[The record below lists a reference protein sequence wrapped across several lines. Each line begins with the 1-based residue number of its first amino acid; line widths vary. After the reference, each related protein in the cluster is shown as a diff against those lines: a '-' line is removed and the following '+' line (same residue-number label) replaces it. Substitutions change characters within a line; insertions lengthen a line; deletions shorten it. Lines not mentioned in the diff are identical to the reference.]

1 MLTAPRSLVAAVS
14 SVREAFRFPQYQQT
28 YNSFREGMHTR
39 PDLKGSKQLSPLN
52 KAILREDRV
61 SSSGMGKTAVRLGEG
76 IDHLKVGRTN
86 KKGRTSVETNTML
99 MMESPAFASAG
110 KLISSKI
117 KHQEMVLK
125 RKVDQWSG
133 TGTGLSKGD
142 KPRYEYTVLAGTDK
156 PRKIVDKQEWK
167 TYKAQFEKVGRVRI
181 NPNDAAK
188 MHSVYSARREAK
200 LETDPSQPKLA
211 GHSFRFLTE
220 YARLN
225 VCQTHTRDTIDKTL
239 GAKTTDRLTSTFGF
253 STQGRRT
260 LG

>member
-1 MLTAPRSLVAAVS
+1 
-14 SVREAFRFPQYQQT
+14 
-28 YNSFREGMHTR
+28 MHAR
-39 PDLKGSKQLSPLN
+39 PDLKGSAQLSPLK
-52 KAILREDRV
+52 KAILKADRT
-61 SSSGMGKTAVRLGEG
+61 SSPGIGKTAVRLGQG
-76 IDHLKVGRTN
+76 IEHLKVGRTN

-99 MMESPAFASAG
+99 MMESPAFAAAG
-110 KLISSKI
+110 KTISDKI

-125 RKVDQWSG
+125 RKVDQWSR
-133 TGTGLSKGD
+133 TGTGFSKGD
-142 KPRYEYTVLAGTDK
+142 KPQYEYTVLAGTDK

-181 NPNDAAK
+181 TPKQAAG
-188 MHSVYSARREAK
+188 MHNVHNARRKAK

-239 GAKTTDRLTSTFGF
+239 GPKTTDRLTSTFGF
-253 STQGRRT
+253 ATQGRRT